1 MNLCFYITNGKLTQM
16 LQVVTVTNAE
26 CFESKLRHSAV
37 TLTNILQM
45 ILISHEE
52 TWTPVA
58 SVRLARAYR

>member
-1 MNLCFYITNGKLTQM
+1 M